1 MDETLV
7 NKEWMNFRHE
17 TMVRT
22 QTLLYVLSGIR
33 MYYQALARAIV
44 HAHGPD
50 GLDRKEAREAMIPF
64 EALDIRARPILD
76 GEPLIDRMS
85 PGGLAEQMVFK
96 SWVSEVYNLWESRYR
111 TNLKTHT
118 VVPGAIRPRHQVLG
132 DLRQIRHN
140 LVHSE
145 SNLATDDRAGSC
157 KILKWFSTGETMQL
171 SFNHVLDFLNQMDWL
186 VDQPQIVSTSPMVK
200 LNFWRLNDQVVR
212 AHGDSRPRLVSVRP
226 IVGEEDDP
234 PLFRYGVSVA
244 FSDGVFGRI
253 AMGNSFHEASA
264 WNDRLWDGLTA
275 DSDGYSLILPG
286 TEICLPSASL
296 YKRCLSETNKVKGPG
311 AWSRPVQ
318 FRE

>member
-1 MDETLV
+1 MDETLI

-33 MYYQALARAIV
+33 AYYQVLAKAIV

-50 GLDRKEAREAMIPF
+50 GLDSKKAREAVIPF
-64 EALDIRARPILD
+64 EGLDIRTRPILE

-85 PGGLAEQMVFK
+85 PGGLAEQMAFK
-96 SWVSEVYNLWESRYR
+96 SWVSEIYNLWESRYR
-111 TNLKTHT
+111 TNLKTLT
-118 VVPGAIRPRHQVLG
+118 AVPGAIRLRHQVLG

-145 SNLATDDRAGSC
+145 SNLATDDGAGSC
-157 KILKWFSTGETMQL
+157 KILKWFSTGEIMQL

-186 VDQPQIVSTSPMVK
+186 VDRPQVVSTSPIAK
-200 LNFWRLNDQVVR
+200 LNYWQLNDQIVP
-212 AHGDSRPRLVSVRP
+212 AHGDPQPRLVSVRP
-226 IVGEEDDP
+226 FVGEDDDP

-253 AMGNSFHEASA
+253 AMGYLFHEASA
-264 WNDRLWDGLTA
+264 KNDRLWDGLTVGN
-275 DSDGYSLILPG
+275 DGYSLILPG
-286 TEICLPSASL
+286 TEICRPSASL
-296 YKRCLSETNKVKGPG
+296 YKTCLSETNKVEGPG
-311 AWSRPVQ
+311 PWSRPVQ
-318 FRE
+318 FKE